1 MLIAKG
7 TGEIILSTEVDNP
20 RIELIQ
26 ANIKE
31 TLRKSFGKNWV
42 PNPRQGGIFSSMFY
56 DDGTR
61 ALSQQI
67 LELINNIY
75 TKYPL
80 LKEEIILFEIV
91 KLYKDQDLEYP
102 QEFDFDKAVIRIEN
116 AIDLLRN

>member
-1 MLIAKG
+1 
-7 TGEIILSTEVDNP
+7 
-20 RIELIQ
+20 
-26 ANIKE
+26 
-31 TLRKSFGKNWV
+31 
-42 PNPRQGGIFSSMFY
+42 MFY